1 MSLQKADDKMN
12 DEAGADDKSPYRIL
26 SLDGGGA
33 KGFYTLGVLRELE
46 AMLGSRLC
54 NNFDLIYGTSTGS
67 IIAALLALGHTVDEV
82 HQLYSA
88 NVIKVV
94 SAIWPA
100 AKSRALSKLGD
111 EIFGTQRFDAFRIG
125 VGIVATRWHD
135 ERPLI
140 FKNEFG
146 RAAGRKASFSAGFG
160 CTISDA
166 VQSSCSAY
174 PFFNRKQIKLDNDDR
189 VELIDGGYCANN
201 PTLYA
206 LADAISVL
214 QLPVSD
220 VVVLSI
226 GVGEYPEP
234 ARRRFRSML
243 KALPSVK
250 LLNKTLQINTLSM
263 AQLTEILFP
272 EVRRIRISDVYSE
285 PELAT
290 DLFENDLEKLS
301 RLRQKG
307 AESFAARETDILRLL
322 EFKK

>member
-1 MSLQKADDKMN
+1 M
-12 DEAGADDKSPYRIL
+12 
-26 SLDGGGA
+26 
-33 KGFYTLGVLRELE
+33 
-46 AMLGSRLC
+46 
-54 NNFDLIYGTSTGS
+54 
-67 IIAALLALGHTVDEV
+67 
-82 HQLYSA
+82 
-88 NVIKVV
+88 
-94 SAIWPA
+94 
-100 AKSRALSKLGD
+100 
-111 EIFGTQRFDAFRIG
+111 
-125 VGIVATRWHD
+125 
-135 ERPLI
+135 
-140 FKNEFG
+140 
-146 RAAGRKASFSAGFG
+146 
-160 CTISDA
+160 
-166 VQSSCSAY
+166 
-174 PFFNRKQIKLDNDDR
+174 
-189 VELIDGGYCANN
+189 
-201 PTLYA
+201 
-206 LADAISVL
+206 L

-322 EFKK
+322 GFKK